1 VAGGR
6 AGGCVGDHG
15 ARGGPLHE
23 GVGVAG
29 GSLCQGME
37 QCRRGRKEGVED
49 RCRGRRCPRN
59 TGYALLAAA
68 CTSPVSARG
77 RRERHPPT
85 RFVLIRFVS
94 NRDPNKD

>member
-1 VAGGR
+1 VPEGASVTMEHE
-6 AGGCVGDHG
+6 VG
-15 ARGGPLHE
+15 PCHE

-29 GSLCQGME
+29 GLLCQGVE
-37 QCRRGRKEGVED
+37 QCRRVCEEGVED

-59 TGYALLAAA
+59 TGYAMLAAA
-68 CTSPVSARG
+68 CTSPVSAQG
-77 RRERHPPT
+77 RRERPPT